1 MQQDHNPSYRDSH
14 HRSLTNE
21 ATSNTDVSRLLPC
34 IPQRSIFNAISYIGG
49 YMAQATSAV
58 KTVFQPTKENLAF
71 AGGLVSQLDA
81 LVSKRK
87 QWEATD
93 YKKANE
99 GLYSLLASC
108 LEVFKSKFVDADDS
122 DKKTLRG
129 DLTARLTA
137 DGVRVQRNTTTLT
150 MFVRF
155 VFGSDRKRAHGY
167 TYVLKA
173 AISYDITAASLPSWI
188 IEQGGIEEVRK
199 RMIVSEE
206 AQQRKAELA
215 TAQAQ
220 VKANIEQAVVSP
232 LAKFAM
238 SGVSGEYA
246 LLLAKPNPDGM
257 LSIVGAISDINEA
270 FYNACLLKMAR
281 VKAADNAQTLALSKE
296 STDLLANGAFHA
308 PAANDLVVNKQ
319 ALAA

>member
-1 MQQDHNPSYRDSH
+1 MEKAS
-14 HRSLTNE
+14 T
-21 ATSNTDVSRLLPC
+21 
-34 IPQRSIFNAISYIGG
+34 
-49 YMAQATSAV
+49 AV
-58 KTVFQPTKENLAF
+58 KAVFQPSKENLAF
-71 AGGLVSQLDA
+71 AGGLVTQLDG
-81 LVSKRK
+81 LVVKRK

-108 LEVFKSKFVDADDS
+108 LDVFNSKFVNAGDD

-129 DLTARLTA
+129 ELKNRLTA

-173 AISYDITAASLPSWI
+173 AISYEVAAASLPGWI
-188 IEQGGIEEVRK
+188 VDQGGIEEVRK
-199 RMIVSEE
+199 RMIVSE
-206 AQQRKAELA
+206 KALENRTALA
-215 TAQAQ
+215 TAKAQ
-220 VKANIEQAVVSP
+220 VIANVEQASITP
-232 LAKFAM
+232 LAKFNM
-238 SGVSGEYA
+238 SGVGGKYA
-246 LLLAKPNPDGM
+246 LLLAKPEPDGTV
-257 LSIVGAISDINEA
+257 SIVGAISDINEA

-281 VKAADNAQTLALSKE
+281 VKAADNAESLALSKE
-296 STDLLANGAFHA
+296 GTDLLAGSGSI
-308 PAANDLVVNKQ
+308 AANDSVVIKE

>member
-1 MQQDHNPSYRDSH
+1 MLHPDNDLYRDSH

-21 ATSNTDVSRLLPC
+21 VSR
-34 IPQRSIFNAISYIGG
+34 
-49 YMAQATSAV
+49 
-58 KTVFQPTKENLAF
+58 KTVFHDCCNVFCNAAFINLKMESFMTQATTAVKAVFQPSKENLAF
-71 AGGLVSQLDA
+71 AGGLVTQLDG
-81 LVSKRK
+81 LVVKRK

-108 LEVFKSKFVDADDS
+108 LDVFNSKFVNAGDD

-129 DLTARLTA
+129 ELKNRLTA

-173 AISYDITAASLPSWI
+173 AISYDVTAASLPSWI
-188 IEQGGIEEVRK
+188 VEQGGIEEVRR
-199 RMIVSEE
+199 RMIVSE
-206 AQQRKAELA
+206 KALENRAALA
-215 TAQAQ
+215 NAKAQ
-220 VKANIEQAVVSP
+220 VIAKVEQASVTP
-232 LAKFAM
+232 LAKFSM
-238 SGVSGEYA
+238 TGVSGDYA
-246 LLLAKPNPDGM
+246 LLLAKPAPDGTV
-257 LSIVGAISDINEA
+257 SIVGVISDINEA

-281 VKAADNAQTLALSKE
+281 VKAADNAESLALSKE
-296 STDLLANGAFHA
+296 GTDLLAGGGSA
-308 PAANDLVVNKQ
+308 AANDSVVQKEL
-319 ALAA
+319 LAA

>member
-1 MQQDHNPSYRDSH
+1 M
-14 HRSLTNE
+14 
-21 ATSNTDVSRLLPC
+21 ANTAKV
-34 IPQRSIFNAISYIGG
+34 A
-49 YMAQATSAV
+49 
-58 KTVFQPTKENLAF
+58 FQPTSANVAYANVLI
-71 AGGLVSQLDA
+71 SQLDG

-87 QWEATD
+87 QWETTD

-122 DKKTLRG
+122 DKKTLRS

-137 DGVRVQRNTTTLT
+137 EGVRVQRNTTTLT

-167 TYVLKA
+167 TYALKA
-173 AISYDITAASLPSWI
+173 AISYDVTAANLPSWI
-188 IEQGGIEEVRK
+188 VEQGGIEEVRK

-206 AQQRKAELA
+206 AQKRKADLSV
-215 TAQAQ
+215 AQAQ
-220 VKANIEQAVVSP
+220 VKASIEQAVVTP
-232 LAKFAM
+232 LAKLPM
-238 SGVSGEYA
+238 SGISGEYA

-270 FYNACLLKMAR
+270 FYNACLIKMAR
-281 VKAADNAQTLALSKE
+281 SKALANAESKALSKE
-296 STDLLANGAFHA
+296 ASDLLASSSI
-308 PAANDLVVNKQ
+308 AANEERLLK
-319 ALAA
+319 AA

>member
-1 MQQDHNPSYRDSH
+1 
-14 HRSLTNE
+14 
-21 ATSNTDVSRLLPC
+21 
-34 IPQRSIFNAISYIGG
+34 
-49 YMAQATSAV
+49 MAQTEKAV
-58 KTVFQPTKENLAF
+58 KAAFTPTKENLAF

-81 LVSKRK
+81 LVVKRK

-93 YKKANE
+93 YKKAND
-99 GLYSLLASC
+99 GLYSLLANC
-108 LEVFKSKFVDADDS
+108 LEVFNSKFVIASDD
-122 DKKTLRG
+122 DKKTLRA
-129 DLTARLTA
+129 DLKARLEA

-173 AISYDITAASLPSWI
+173 AISYDIAAATLPSWI
-188 IEQGGIEEVRK
+188 VEQGGIEEVRK

-206 AQQRKAELA
+206 AQQRKADLA
-215 TAQAQ
+215 VAQAQ

-232 LAKFAM
+232 LAKFPM
-238 SGVSGEYA
+238 SGVSGQYA
-246 LLLAKPNPDGM
+246 LLLAKPEPDGM
-257 LSIVGAISDINEA
+257 LSIIGAISDINEA

-308 PAANDLVVNKQ
+308 PAANDSIVNKQ

>member
-1 MQQDHNPSYRDSH
+1 
-14 HRSLTNE
+14 
-21 ATSNTDVSRLLPC
+21 
-34 IPQRSIFNAISYIGG
+34 
-49 YMAQATSAV
+49 MAQVTTTV
-58 KTVFQPTKENLAF
+58 KTVFQPTTANLVF
-71 AGGLVSQLDA
+71 ANTLISQLDS

-87 QWEATD
+87 QWETTD

-122 DKKTLRG
+122 DKKTLRS
-129 DLTARLTA
+129 DLTTRLTA
-137 DGVRVQRNTTTLT
+137 EGVRVQRNTTTLT

-173 AISYDITAASLPSWI
+173 AISYDVTAANLPSWI

-206 AQQRKAELA
+206 AQQRKADLSV
-215 TAQAQ
+215 AQAQ
-220 VKANIEQAVVSP
+220 VKASIEQAVVTP
-232 LAKFAM
+232 LAKLPM
-238 SGVSGEYA
+238 SGISGEYA

-270 FYNACLLKMAR
+270 FYNACLIKMAR
-281 VKAADNAQTLALSKE
+281 SKALANAESKALSKE
-296 STDLLANGAFHA
+296 ASDLLASSSI
-308 PAANDLVVNKQ
+308 AANEERLLK
-319 ALAA
+319 AA

>member
-1 MQQDHNPSYRDSH
+1 
-14 HRSLTNE
+14 
-21 ATSNTDVSRLLPC
+21 
-34 IPQRSIFNAISYIGG
+34 
-49 YMAQATSAV
+49 MANNLVAV
-58 KTVFQPTKENLAF
+58 KKQFVPSAENLAF
-71 AGGLVSQLDA
+71 AGGLVTQLDS
-81 LVSKRK
+81 LVVKRK

-108 LEVFKSKFVDADDS
+108 LDVFNSKFVIASDE
-122 DKKTLRG
+122 DKKTLRSE
-129 DLTARLTA
+129 LKARLTA

-173 AISYDITAASLPSWI
+173 AISYEIAAANLPSWI
-188 IEQGGIEEVRK
+188 VEQGGIEEVKR

-206 AQQRKAELA
+206 ALQRKADLA

-220 VKANIEQAVVSP
+220 VTASIEQASVNP
-232 LAKFAM
+232 LAKLPM
-238 SGVSGEYA
+238 SGITGEYA
-246 LLLAKPNPDGM
+246 LLLAKPEPDGM
-257 LSIVGAISDINEA
+257 LSIVGVLSDINAA
-270 FYNACLLKMAR
+270 FYNACLIKMAR
-281 VKAADNAQTLALSKE
+281 KKAADNAESRALSNE
-296 STDLLANGAFHA
+296 STDLLAHGSFKAS
-308 PAANDLVVNKQ
+308 AANNTVVNKQ

>member
-1 MQQDHNPSYRDSH
+1 
-14 HRSLTNE
+14 
-21 ATSNTDVSRLLPC
+21 
-34 IPQRSIFNAISYIGG
+34 
-49 YMAQATSAV
+49 MAQASTAV
-58 KTVFQPTKENLAF
+58 KAAFVPTKENLAF
-71 AGGLVSQLDA
+71 SGALVTQLDGLVVQ
-81 LVSKRK
+81 RK

-108 LEVFKSKFVDADDS
+108 LDVFNSKFVNADDS

-129 DLTARLTA
+129 ELAARLKA

-173 AISYDITAASLPSWI
+173 AISYEIAAANLPSWVV
-188 IEQGGIEEVRK
+188 EQGGIEEVR
-199 RMIVSEE
+199 RQMVMSEE
-206 AQQRKAELA
+206 AKQRKADLVN
-215 TAQAQ
+215 AQTQ
-220 VKANIEQAVVSP
+220 VKAGIEQAVVTP
-232 LAKFAM
+232 LAQVRL
-238 SGVSGEYA
+238 SGVSGDYA
-246 LLLAKPNPDGM
+246 LLLAKPSPDGYV
-257 LSIVGAISDINEA
+257 SIVGVISDINEA
-270 FYNACLLKMAR
+270 FYNSCLLKMAR

-296 STDLLANGAFHA
+296 STDLLAGSTTSTAT
-308 PAANDLVVNKQ
+308 AANDPVVNKE

>member
-1 MQQDHNPSYRDSH
+1 
-14 HRSLTNE
+14 
-21 ATSNTDVSRLLPC
+21 
-34 IPQRSIFNAISYIGG
+34 
-49 YMAQATSAV
+49 MAQVTSTLKA
-58 KTVFQPTKENLAF
+58 VFQPTTANLAY
-71 AGGLVSQLDA
+71 ANTLISQLDGLVSQ
-81 LVSKRK
+81 RK

-93 YKKANE
+93 YKKAND

-122 DKKTLRG
+122 DKRTLRG

-173 AISYDITAASLPSWI
+173 AISYDISAASLPNWI
-188 IEQGGIEEVRK
+188 AEQGGIEEVRK

-206 AQQRKAELA
+206 AQQRKADLA
-215 TAQAQ
+215 VAQAQ
-220 VKANIEQAVVSP
+220 VKANIEQAAVTP
-232 LAKFAM
+232 LARLPM
-238 SGVSGEYA
+238 SGVSGQYA
-246 LLLAKPNPDGM
+246 LLLAKPEPDGM

-270 FYNACLLKMAR
+270 FYNACLIKMAR
-281 VKAADNAQTLALSKE
+281 SKALANAESKALSKE
-296 STDLLANGAFHA
+296 ASDLLASSAI
-308 PAANDLVVNKQ
+308 AANEERLLK
-319 ALAA
+319 AA

>member
-1 MQQDHNPSYRDSH
+1 MEKAS
-14 HRSLTNE
+14 T
-21 ATSNTDVSRLLPC
+21 
-34 IPQRSIFNAISYIGG
+34 
-49 YMAQATSAV
+49 AV
-58 KTVFQPTKENLAF
+58 KAVFQPSKENLAF
-71 AGGLVSQLDA
+71 AGGLVTQLDG
-81 LVSKRK
+81 LVVKRK

-108 LEVFKSKFVDADDS
+108 LDVFNSKFVNASDD

-129 DLTARLTA
+129 ELKNSLTA
-137 DGVRVQRNTTTLT
+137 DGVRVQRNTNTLT

-173 AISYDITAASLPSWI
+173 AISYDVTATSLPGWI
-188 IEQGGIEEVRK
+188 VDQGGIEEVRK
-199 RMIVSEE
+199 RMIVSE
-206 AQQRKAELA
+206 KALA
-215 TAQAQ
+215 NRTALASAKAQ
-220 VKANIEQAVVSP
+220 VVANVEQASVTP
-232 LAKFAM
+232 LAKFNM

-246 LLLAKPNPDGM
+246 LLLAKPAPDGTV
-257 LSIVGAISDINEA
+257 SIVGVISDINEA

-281 VKAADNAQTLALSKE
+281 VKAADNAESLALSKE
-296 STDLLANGAFHA
+296 GTDLLAGSSSI
-308 PAANDLVVNKQ
+308 AANDSVAIKE

>member
-1 MQQDHNPSYRDSH
+1 M
-14 HRSLTNE
+14 
-21 ATSNTDVSRLLPC
+21 ANTAKV
-34 IPQRSIFNAISYIGG
+34 A
-49 YMAQATSAV
+49 
-58 KTVFQPTKENLAF
+58 FQPTSANVAYANVLI
-71 AGGLVSQLDA
+71 SQLDG

-87 QWEATD
+87 QWETTD

-122 DKKTLRG
+122 DKKTLRS
-129 DLTARLTA
+129 DLTTRLTA
-137 DGVRVQRNTTTLT
+137 EGVRVQRNTTTLT

-173 AISYDITAASLPSWI
+173 AISYDVTAANLPSWI
-188 IEQGGIEEVRK
+188 VEQGGIEEVRK

-206 AQQRKAELA
+206 AQQRKADLA

-220 VKANIEQAVVSP
+220 VKASIEQAVVTP
-232 LAKFAM
+232 LAKLPM
-238 SGVSGEYA
+238 SGISGEYA

-270 FYNACLLKMAR
+270 FYNACLIKMAR
-281 VKAADNAQTLALSKE
+281 SKASANAESKALSKE
-296 STDLLANGAFHA
+296 ASDLLASSSI
-308 PAANDLVVNKQ
+308 AANEERLLK
-319 ALAA
+319 AA

>member
-1 MQQDHNPSYRDSH
+1 M
-14 HRSLTNE
+14 
-21 ATSNTDVSRLLPC
+21 ANTAKV
-34 IPQRSIFNAISYIGG
+34 
-49 YMAQATSAV
+49 
-58 KTVFQPTKENLAF
+58 VFQPTSANVAYANVLI
-71 AGGLVSQLDA
+71 SQLDG

-87 QWEATD
+87 QWETTD

-122 DKKTLRG
+122 DKKTLRS

-137 DGVRVQRNTTTLT
+137 EGVRVQRNTTTLT

-173 AISYDITAASLPSWI
+173 AISHDISPANLPNWI
-188 IEQGGIEEVRK
+188 VEQGGIEEVRK

-206 AQQRKAELA
+206 AQQRKADLA
-215 TAQAQ
+215 IAQAQ
-220 VKANIEQAVVSP
+220 VKASIEQAVVTP
-232 LAKFAM
+232 LAKLPM
-238 SGVSGEYA
+238 SGISGEYA

-270 FYNACLLKMAR
+270 FYNACLIKMAR
-281 VKAADNAQTLALSKE
+281 SKASANTESKALSKE
-296 STDLLANGAFHA
+296 ASDLLASSSI
-308 PAANDLVVNKQ
+308 AANEERLLK
-319 ALAA
+319 AA

>member
-1 MQQDHNPSYRDSH
+1 
-14 HRSLTNE
+14 
-21 ATSNTDVSRLLPC
+21 
-34 IPQRSIFNAISYIGG
+34 
-49 YMAQATSAV
+49 MAQATTAV
-58 KTVFQPTKENLAF
+58 KTAFQPTKENLAF

-81 LVSKRK
+81 LVVKRK

-93 YKKANE
+93 YKKAND
-99 GLYSLLASC
+99 GLYSLLANC
-108 LEVFKSKFVDADDS
+108 LEVFNSKFVIASDD
-122 DKKTLRG
+122 DKKTLRA
-129 DLTARLTA
+129 DLKARLEA

-173 AISYDITAASLPSWI
+173 AISYEISAASLPSWI
-188 IEQGGIEEVRK
+188 VEQGGIEEVRK

-206 AQQRKAELA
+206 AQQRKADLA
-215 TAQAQ
+215 VAQAE
-220 VKANIEQAVVSP
+220 VKANIEQAVVTP
-232 LAKFAM
+232 LAKLPM

-246 LLLAKPNPDGM
+246 LLLAKPEPDGI

-281 VKAADNAQTLALSKE
+281 SKAASNAESKALSKE
-296 STDLLANGAFHA
+296 ASDLLASSTI
-308 PAANDLVVNKQ
+308 AANEERLLK
-319 ALAA
+319 AA